1 MHATV
6 LPLVAV
12 LCLACTRTE
21 EPQSAHAREIS
32 GASTA
37 AKPAPTP
44 AAASVSTAAP
54 DIRATSSASPP
65 CVVPMAEQP
74 LPQQKPAASCPKDAG
89 PPHTFASGNVSFSA
103 GKPSAK
109 VEVERARLPSE
120 HQRGL
125 MYRTEMAEGRG
136 MLFEWPEESR
146 RVFWMR
152 NTCIPLDML
161 FLSKDGTVAGILEQV
176 PVLNDEPRTVPC
188 NASYVLE
195 VNAGWCR
202 RHGVKP
208 GMRAT
213 IL

>member
-6 LPLVAV
+6 LPLLAV
-12 LCLACTRTE
+12 LCLACTRSE
-21 EPQSAHAREIS
+21 EPQSSHVREPS
-32 GASTA
+32 GPSAATKPVASAKTTA
-37 AKPAPTP
+37 PAPAVP
-44 AAASVSTAAP
+44 SVAAQQAAP
-54 DIRATSSASPP
+54 PP
-65 CVVPMAEQP
+65 CVVPMAEPP
-74 LPQQKPAASCPKDAG
+74 LAQQRPAATCPKDPEPG
-89 PPHTFASGNVSFSA
+89 HTFGSGSVSFGAAS
-103 GKPSAK
+103 PSAK
-109 VEVERARLPSE
+109 VDVERARLPSE
-120 HQRGL
+120 HSRGL
-125 MYRTEMAEGRG
+125 MYRTEMPEGRG

-161 FLSKDGTVAGILEQV
+161 FLSRDGTVAGILEQV
-176 PVLNDEPRTVPC
+176 PVLNDAPRTVPC

-213 IL
+213 LL